1 MEGNSEDV
9 YSIPLILWNYISQS
23 LRDLVMEL
31 IDREVRWRLA
41 SSPSVQLFQLN
52 FNLFDHRIF
61 LGGYFPGKRQE

>member
-1 MEGNSEDV
+1 
-9 YSIPLILWNYISQS
+9 
-23 LRDLVMEL
+23 MEL

-61 LGGYFPGKRQE
+61 GGGGIFLVKGKSSHSRIFLSGFRGLADLSDF